1 MNEIEDKVMFG
12 KNSKMPFEFLSS
24 NCETSFTLFNHE
36 FQKERKFH
44 GVNNPP
50 LDYLCKTFKSFFL
63 EQWVNVA

>member
-1 MNEIEDKVMFG
+1 MVFG
-12 KNSKMPFEFLSS
+12 KIQKCQNGNLFLCF
-24 NCETSFTLFNHE
+24 NCETLIFNHE